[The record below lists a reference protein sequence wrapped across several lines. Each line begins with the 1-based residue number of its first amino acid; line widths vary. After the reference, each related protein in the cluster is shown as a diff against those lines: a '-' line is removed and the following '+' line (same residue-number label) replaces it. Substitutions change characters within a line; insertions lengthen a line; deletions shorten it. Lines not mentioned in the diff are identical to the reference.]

1 MIGSNYLPF
10 RCISLKKT
18 KNYWLKLTVLILI
31 PFTIFG
37 AIEMTCNRIAAAKNG
52 DNTLYSVGLS
62 ANILLNVFVIY
73 MNVLA
78 IITAV

>member
-1 MIGSNYLPF
+1 
-10 RCISLKKT
+10 
-18 KNYWLKLTVLILI
+18 
-31 PFTIFG
+31 
-37 AIEMTCNRIAAAKNG
+37 MTCNRIAAAKNG

-78 IITAV
+78 IITAVQFKQTTRGMKMAII